1 MTLLVLAGTSDAR
14 QLLEGLQGVDV
25 VASLAGVTRSPV
37 DLPAI
42 TRKGGFGGVKGFR
55 DYLLSHGIKGVVDAT
70 HPFAAKMTQTA
81 ASICAELNIP
91 HIIVQR
97 LEWVADVGDQWYYVD
112 TVAQTANY
120 IPKGATVFLGTG
132 RQTLHEFSCL
142 EGRKL
147 LARVI
152 DPPKAPVL
160 AGFAGGFLIGTPPF
174 SIEQEVALF
183 KEKNIEWL
191 VVKNAGGAKSRSK
204 LDAAR
209 ILSLPVVMIN
219 RPKLPDAKV
228 VGTVDAALDW
238 VRAQGW

>member
-25 VASLAGVTRSPV
+25 VASLAGVTRNPV
-37 DLPAI
+37 DLPAT
-42 TRKGGFGGVKGFR
+42 TRKGGFGGVNGFR
-55 DYLLSHGIKGVVDAT
+55 NYLIEHGIKGVVDAT
-70 HPFAAKMTQTA
+70 HPFAAKMTRTA
-81 ASICAELNIP
+81 ANVCSELNIP
-91 HIIVQR
+91 HIILQR
-97 LEWVADVGDQWYYVD
+97 PEWMADVDDRWHFVD
-112 TVAQTANY
+112 TVAHTANY

-160 AGFAGGFLIGTPPF
+160 ANFAGEFLIGTPPF

-183 KEKNIEWL
+183 REKNIEWL

-219 RPKLPDAKV
+219 RPKLPDAQV

-238 VRAQGW
+238 VRAQTW

>member
-14 QLLEGLQGVDV
+14 QLLEGLQGKDV
-25 VASLAGVTRSPV
+25 IASLAGVTRNPV
-37 DLPAI
+37 ELPSV
-42 TRKGGFGGVKGFR
+42 TRKSGFGGVQGFR
-55 DYLLSHGIKGVVDAT
+55 DYLVANGIKAVVDAT

-81 ASICAELNIP
+81 AVICAELNVP
-91 HIIVQR
+91 HVILQR
-97 LEWVADVGDQWYYVD
+97 PKWVADAGDCWHFID
-112 TVAQTANY
+112 TVAETANI

-160 AGFAGGFLIGTPPF
+160 ANFTGEFLIGTPPF
-174 SIEQEVALF
+174 SIEAEIALF
-183 KEKNIEWL
+183 RQKSIEWL
-191 VVKNAGGAKSRSK
+191 VVKNAGGVKSRSK

-209 ILSLPVVMIN
+209 ELGLPVAMIN
-219 RPKLPDAKV
+219 RPKLPDAQV

-238 VRAQGW
+238 VRGYGW